1 MSRTLLGER
10 TAYAW
15 LNEALNRNETEG
27 PVSEYRHR
35 PFCLSVLIG
44 QKMKWTVTLGITTA
58 SVFESWYDSRM
69 MFGMM

>member
-10 TAYAW
+10 AAYAW
-15 LNEALNRNETEG
+15 LNEALNRNETE

-35 PFCLSVLIG
+35 LCLSVLIG